1 MYKIFNTDPRPW
13 AVLFSMALSLI
24 LGWNALVN
32 TDGILYLN
40 SAASF
45 QSGDFQKAFAIYPW
59 AFYASLIA
67 LLAKITPLNLEHA
80 AVVLDAALYGVMIAG
95 FITVVKKM
103 GGDKL
108 TLWFAF
114 LTMIVSPALNDY
126 REYIIRDF
134 GQWAFLPWAIYFYMC
149 CYEKVTVTAALGWTL
164 TIIHAFLFRIEAV
177 LVIAFAPALLLVL
190 QTHQPLRV
198 RAFNA
203 FKLYSVFGVLAIMG
217 LGILISQEKLDMLGR
232 FGTLQDTLRFMVVDT
247 GALYLKHTHAIAAQ
261 LSVSLKP
268 EHAAVILTSGL
279 LFYLLYTV
287 IKLLTLV
294 FVPFIIAT
302 LYKGYVPA
310 PQLNRCVWMFIG
322 IYTLAVIQHMSQHY
336 FLSSRYVMP
345 IAICFMLWVPFALTK
360 AMSLSLRWRALIA
373 LLFVYLFISGVTH
386 FGYSKAYLRDAGTW
400 LASHAPEHARV
411 ISNSNH
417 ALYYSDHAVDWSKDY
432 VSDDYFLSVKDIK
445 PGDYLVVAYH
455 RKDDALLRWIA
466 SHQTDVVSQYQNKRG
481 DGIVVIVSP

>member
-1 MYKIFNTDPRPW
+1 MHKIFNTDPRPW

-32 TDGILYLN
+32 TDGILYLH
-40 SAASF
+40 SAAAF
-45 QSGDFQKAFAIYPW
+45 QEGDFQTAFAIYPW

-67 LLAKITPLNLEHA
+67 LLAKVTPLGLEHA
-80 AVVLDAALYGVMIAG
+80 AVVLDAGLYGVMMAG

-103 GGDKL
+103 GGDTL

-114 LTMIVSPALNDY
+114 LTLIVSPALNDY

-149 CYEKVTVTAALGWTL
+149 CYEKVTLTSALGWTL
-164 TIIHAFLFRIEAV
+164 TIMHAFLFRIEAV
-177 LVIAFAPALLLVL
+177 LAIALAPAALLFI
-190 QTHQPLRV
+190 QTEQPLRA

-203 FKLYSVFGVLAIMG
+203 FKLYSVFGVLALFG

-232 FGTLQDTLRFMVVDT
+232 FATLQETLRFMVVDT
-247 GALYLKHTHAIAAQ
+247 GALYLKHTHAIANQ
-261 LSVSLKP
+261 LSISLKP

-279 LFYLLYTV
+279 VFYLCYTV
-287 IKLLTLV
+287 VKLLTVV

-310 PQLNRCVWMFIG
+310 SQLNRCVWLFVG
-322 IYTLAVIQHMSQHY
+322 IYTLAVIQHLSQHY

-345 IAICFMLWVPFALTK
+345 IVICFMLWVPFALRQ
-360 AMSLSLRWRALIA
+360 AMALSMRWRVVIA
-373 LLFVYLFISGVTH
+373 LLFAYLFISGVTH
-386 FGYSKAYLRDAGTW
+386 FGYSKEYLREAGVW
-400 LASHAPEHARV
+400 LSSHAAQNARV

-417 ALYYSDHAVDWSKDY
+417 ALYYSKHAVDWSQDY
-432 VSDDYFLSVKDIK
+432 VPDDYFLSVKQLK
-445 PGDYLVVAYH
+445 QGDYLVVAYH

-466 SHQTDVVSQYQNKRG
+466 SHQAYVVSQYQNKRG
-481 DGIVVIVSP
+481 DGIVVIAK